1 LVILKHD
8 AGLLNKSA
16 GTSAA
21 IAVGA
26 NFLREPVSAQETTAS
41 ASPATSNRDSAKVNL
56 KINGK
61 EHALDADPRAALGLP
76 IVVAN
81 ASRRFRSPKERST
94 SIQLKIGLR

>member
-1 LVILKHD
+1 
-8 AGLLNKSA
+8 
-16 GTSAA
+16 
-21 IAVGA
+21 
-26 NFLREPVSAQETTAS
+26 LREPVSARETTAG

-56 KINGK
+56 EINGK

-94 SIQLKIGLR
+94 SIQLKIGVR